1 MHVKKGMTIKVISGN
16 HKGMEGKILHVFPEK
31 QRVIVEG
38 INFMK
43 KATRP
48 SQENPGG
55 GIVER
60 EASIH
65 ISNVMVVHGGE
76 ASRIGYKKLDDGS
89 KVRVFKKT
97 NEEIEA

>member
-1 MHVKKGMTIKVISGN
+1 MHVKKGMAIKVIRGN

-38 INFMK
+38 VNFMK

-48 SQENPGG
+48 SQENPSG

-65 ISNVMVVHGGE
+65 ISNVMVVHGGQ

>member
-16 HKGMEGKILHVFPEK
+16 NKDLEGKVLHVFPEK
-31 QRVIVEG
+31 KRVIVEG

-48 SQENPGG
+48 SQENPAG

-65 ISNVMVVHGGE
+65 ISNVMVVHGGQ
-76 ASRIGYKKLDDGS
+76 ATRVGYKKLVDGS
-89 KVRVFKKT
+89 KVRVSKKT

>member
-16 HKGMEGKILHVFPEK
+16 HKDLEGKVLHVFPQK

-48 SQENPGG
+48 TQANPAGG
-55 GIVER
+55 MIEK

-65 ISNVMVVHGGE
+65 ISNVMVVHGGR
-76 ASRIGYKKLDDGS
+76 ATRVGYKKLEDGS
-89 KVRVFKKT
+89 KIRISKKT

>member
-1 MHVKKGMTIKVISGN
+1 MHIKKGMTIKVISGN
-16 HKGMEGKILHVFPEK
+16 HKGLEGKILHVFPQKE
-31 QRVIVEG
+31 RVIVEG
-38 INFMK
+38 VNFMK

-48 SQENPGG
+48 NQENPAG

-65 ISNVMVVHGGE
+65 ISNVMVVHGGQ
-76 ASRIGYKKLDDGS
+76 ASRIGYKKLEDGS
-89 KVRVFKKT
+89 KIRVSKKT